1 MSILIF
7 ILILIIFYLAYK
19 RYREKQRMLE
29 LIDILKEVEGGNY
42 ARRAIVPINDRYSD
56 IYYIINKIIRKN
68 QDDIIH
74 INKMNQQNKI
84 LLTNLSHD
92 IKTPIASLLG
102 YLEAIERGL
111 VDSDEVNEYFHI
123 ALNKTYDLKEYI
135 DELFQLLQ
143 LESGEYTIER
153 KSYNICE
160 ETRKIFIS
168 WIPIL
173 EEHKI
178 KYKVCIPDKKIIRNL
193 DIKAYCRI
201 LDNLIKNAVVHSKCT
216 EISIILKD
224 DELNIQVIIKDNG
237 IGIPESSKD
246 MIIDRLYKVNQSR
259 NSKGHGLG
267 LAIVKELADK
277 MDILIKYESEV
288 GTGSSFVLDIKA

>member
-1 MSILIF
+1 MV
-7 ILILIIFYLAYK
+7 
-19 RYREKQRMLE
+19 E
-29 LIDILKEVEGGNY
+29 LIDILKEVEEGNY
-42 ARRAIVPINDRYSD
+42 ARRAIVPINDKYSD
-56 IYYIINKIIRKN
+56 MYYLINKIIRKN

-74 INKMNQQNKI
+74 INKMNKQNKR

-92 IKTPIASLLG
+92 IKTPVASLLG
-102 YLEAIERGL
+102 YLEAIEKGL
-111 VDSDEVNEYFHI
+111 VDSDEANEYFCI

-143 LESGEYTIER
+143 LESDEYTIER
-153 KSYNICE
+153 SSYNICE

-178 KYKVCIPDKKIIRNL
+178 EYKVCIPDKKIIKNL

-201 LDNLIKNAVVHSKCT
+201 IDNLIKNTVVHSKCT
-216 EISIILKD
+216 EINIILKG
-224 DELNIQVIIKDNG
+224 DELNTQVIIKDNG
-237 IGIPESSKD
+237 IGIPENSKD
-246 MIIDRLYKVNQSR
+246 MIMDRLYKVNQSR
-259 NSKGHGLG
+259 NSKGNGLG

-277 MDILIKYESEV
+277 MNILIEYESEV
-288 GTGSSFVLDIKA
+288 GRGSSFVLDIKA